1 VGPRLTSSRLQPDSC
16 RLLCCCCCWC
26 PADNDIR
33 NLPIP
38 QLQAPGGF
46 LFVWVINSKYQFT
59 LDLFDKWG
67 YT

>member
-1 VGPRLTSSRLQPDSC
+1 VQSVTDAAA
-16 RLLCCCCCWC
+16 LLG
-26 PADNDIR
+26 ADHDIR

-38 QLQAPGGF
+38 QLQSAGGF